1 MKKNTLVRPE
11 MRIIPY
17 GCGWEDVY
25 LNIEDIS
32 LYFSISTVEGS
43 SIQQLLRLL
52 YYLYP
57 RQRDPIHADDLHYY
71 YGIREKKG
79 GLPVVERIV
88 DQLFD
93 EPLPYGFEEIPAKGS
108 FEWNEEGAKS
118 LWTIIRPPT
127 YETEFPITLQ
137 ITLLRDQTLHYTF
150 SLSYKALCYAVA
162 KACTQVI
169 KTFGF
174 FGYHQA
180 VYEWDMNLRYLLFI
194 KAIALDCL
202 DTISL
207 SSKAGRPFA
216 SSLQNELQLLLAEMD

>member
-1 MKKNTLVRPE
+1 MKKSTLVLPSI
-11 MRIIPY
+11 RIVPY
-17 GCGWEDVY
+17 GCGWEDIY
-25 LNIEDIS
+25 LNIGDTS

-79 GLPVVERIV
+79 ELLVVDRIV
-88 DQLFD
+88 DRLSD
-93 EPLPYGFEEIPAKGS
+93 EPLPYGFEEIPIKGS
-108 FEWNEEGAKS
+108 FEWSEEGAKS

-169 KTFGF
+169 KTFGL

-202 DTISL
+202 DTLSL
-207 SSKAGRPFA
+207 SSKDGRPFA